1 MRPMFRRLA
10 PLLLLTLLPL
20 LLLAACSSVTKPK
33 VDMREQY
40 SRAVRWSD
48 WDMAWQFVDPALRTS
63 LVLPG
68 EEQDRLRDVKVTAYI
83 VRNAEPQPD
92 GTIRQLVE
100 IHYVDQ
106 ATQIERTV
114 REQEVWR
121 TDDGGDHWWL
131 TTGLPE
137 F

>member
-1 MRPMFRRLA
+1 MRAMRKLTTFFLA
-10 PLLLLTLLPL
+10 SIILLLG
-20 LLLAACSSVTKPK
+20 ACSSTSAPK
-33 VDMREQY
+33 LDMMTEFGN
-40 SRAVRWSD
+40 AVRWSD
-48 WDMAWQFVDPALRTS
+48 WDAAWSYIDPATRKS

-68 EEQDRLRDVKVTAYI
+68 EEQDRLAEIKVTGYQ
-83 VRNAEPQPD
+83 VRSSEPQED
-92 GTIRQLVE
+92 GTIVQVVE

-106 ATQIERTV
+106 ATQRERV
-114 REQEVWR
+114 ARSRQIWR